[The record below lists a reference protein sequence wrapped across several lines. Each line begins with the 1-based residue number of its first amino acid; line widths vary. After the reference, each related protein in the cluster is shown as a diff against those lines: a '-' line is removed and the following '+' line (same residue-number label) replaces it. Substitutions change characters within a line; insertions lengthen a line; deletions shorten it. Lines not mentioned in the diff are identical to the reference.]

1 MQTRL
6 EATEALEG
14 VEGHEEGDA
23 DEDDILEDATFLGS
37 HVHHFVDGY
46 VTVGQGPSRTIG
58 RHGDEVITVKA
69 VTEITST
76 TSRRSYNT
84 T

>member
-6 EATEALEG
+6 EATEALKG

-23 DEDDILEDATFLGS
+23 DEDNVLENATFLGS

-46 VTVGQGPSRTIG
+46 VTVGRDPSRTVG
-58 RHGDEVITVKA
+58 RHGDEVETRRLRHA
-69 VTEITST
+69 VPT
-76 TSRRSYNT
+76 TRRSCMT
-84 T
+84 HVI